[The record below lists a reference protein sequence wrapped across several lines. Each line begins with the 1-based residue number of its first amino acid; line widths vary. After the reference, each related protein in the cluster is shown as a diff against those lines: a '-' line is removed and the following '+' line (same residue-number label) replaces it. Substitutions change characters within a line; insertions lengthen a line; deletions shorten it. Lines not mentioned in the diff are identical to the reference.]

1 VAGGTRSFRATVQF
15 FSPAGGTMLKKVKD
29 FQMPKKLQ
37 YEPKKVTDT
46 YGKFTAEPLERGFGT
61 TLGNALRR
69 VLLSSLEGAAITA
82 VRISGVQH
90 EFSSIPGV
98 VEDTTDLILNL
109 KEVRL
114 KLHTDKPKTLNLV
127 AKGPGAVTAK
137 DIEADAEVEI
147 LNPDLHLATI
157 DKNGKLEFE
166 MRARRGRGY
175 VPSDKNKESGQPIGV
190 IPIDATFSPIRKVN
204 FKVENARVGQETDFD
219 KLVLEVWTDGSLR
232 PDDAVAHAAK
242 LLKDHLSIFIH
253 LPEEEEESLFT
264 EEEMKKSPDFNENLL
279 RSVNEL
285 ELSVRAA
292 NCLKNAGIE
301 TIAEMVQKTESEML
315 KTKNFGRK
323 SLNEIKEILT
333 GMGLTLG
340 MKVDDKIVVEA
351 RRLLAERPAEV

>member
-1 VAGGTRSFRATVQF
+1 
-15 FSPAGGTMLKKVKD
+15 MLRKAKD

-37 YEPKKVTDT
+37 YDPKKITDT

-61 TLGNALRR
+61 TLGNSLRR
-69 VLLSSLEGAAITA
+69 VLLSSLEGSA
-82 VRISGVQH
+82 VTSVKISGVQH

-114 KLHTDKPKTLNLV
+114 KLHTDKPKSLWIR
-127 AKGPGAVTAK
+127 AKNPGEVTAK
-137 DIEADAEVEI
+137 DFESDAEAEI
-147 LNPDLHLATI
+147 LNPDIHIATI
-157 DKNGKLEFE
+157 DKGGKLEVE
-166 MRARRGRGY
+166 MKARRGRGY
-175 VPSDKNKESGQPIGV
+175 VPAEKNKEPGQPIGV
-190 IPIDATFSPIRKVN
+190 IPIDAIFSPVRKVN

-219 KLVLEVWTDGSLR
+219 KLVLEVWTDGSIR

-242 LLKDHLSIFIH
+242 LLKDHLSMFIH
-253 LPEEEEESLFT
+253 LPEEEEESLGVD
-264 EEEMKKSPDFNENLL
+264 EELKKTPSFNENLL

-333 GMGLTLG
+333 DMGLGLG
-340 MKVDDKIVVEA
+340 MKVDDAIVSEA
-351 RRLLAERPAEV
+351 RRLLAEKPVEA

>member
-1 VAGGTRSFRATVQF
+1 
-15 FSPAGGTMLKKVKD
+15 MLKKAKD

-37 YEPKKVTDT
+37 YDPKKVTDT

-82 VRISGVQH
+82 VKIAGVQH

-114 KLHTDKPKTLNLV
+114 KLHTDKPKTLTLK
-127 AKGPGAVTAK
+127 AKGPGEVTAK
-137 DIEADAEVEI
+137 DIEADAEVEV
-147 LNPDLHLATI
+147 LNPELHLATI

-190 IPIDATFSPIRKVN
+190 IPIDAIFSPIRKVN
-204 FKVENARVGQETDFD
+204 FKVENARVGQDTDFD
-219 KLVLEVWTDGSLR
+219 KLIMDVTTDGSLR
-232 PDDAVAHAAK
+232 PDDAIAHAAK

-253 LPEEEEESLFT
+253 LPEEEEESLFA
-264 EEEMKKSPDFNENLL
+264 EEELKKSPDFNENLL

-333 GMGLTLG
+333 GMGLSLG
-340 MKVDDKIVVEA
+340 MKVDEKIVVEA

>member
-1 VAGGTRSFRATVQF
+1 
-15 FSPAGGTMLKKVKD
+15 MLKKAKD

-37 YEPKKVTDT
+37 YDPKKVTDT

-61 TLGNALRR
+61 TLGNSLRR
-69 VLLSSLEGAAITA
+69 VLLSSLEGSAITA
-82 VRISGVQH
+82 VKIAGVHH
-90 EFSSIPGV
+90 EFSSIAGV

-109 KEVRL
+109 KDVRL
-114 KLHTDKPKTLNLV
+114 KLHTDKPKILNLKV
-127 AKGPGAVTAK
+127 KGPGDVTAK
-137 DIEADAEVEI
+137 DFEADAEVEI

-157 DKNGKLEFE
+157 DKNGKLEVE
-166 MRARRGRGY
+166 VRARRGRGY
-175 VPSDKNKESGQPIGV
+175 VPSDKNKEPGQPIGL
-190 IPIDATFSPIRKVN
+190 IPVDAIFSPIRKVN
-204 FKVENARVGQETDFD
+204 FKVENARVGQETDYD

-253 LPEEEEESLFT
+253 LPEEEDEIPLAD
-264 EEEMKKSPDFNENLL
+264 EEMKKSPDFNENLL

-323 SLNEIKEILT
+323 SLNEIKDILS
-333 GMGLTLG
+333 GMGLGLG

-351 RRLLAERPAEV
+351 RRLLAERPTEA

>member
-1 VAGGTRSFRATVQF
+1 
-15 FSPAGGTMLKKVKD
+15 MLKKAKD

-37 YEPKKVTDT
+37 YDPKKITDM
-46 YGKFTAEPLERGFGT
+46 YGKFMAEPLERGFGT
-61 TLGNALRR
+61 TLGNSLRR
-69 VLLSSLEGAAITA
+69 VLLSSLEGSAITA
-82 VRISGVQH
+82 VKIAGVHH

-114 KLHTDKPKTLNLV
+114 KLHTDKMKTLTLK
-127 AKGPGAVTAK
+127 AKGPGEVTAK

-147 LNPDLHLATI
+147 LNPDLHLATV
-157 DKNGKLEFE
+157 DKNGKLELE
-166 MRARRGRGY
+166 MHARRGRGY
-175 VPSDKNKESGQPIGV
+175 VPSDKNKEPGQPIGV
-190 IPIDATFSPIRKVN
+190 IPIDAIFSPIRKVN
-204 FKVENARVGQETDFD
+204 FKVENARVGQETDYD
-219 KLVLEVWTDGSLR
+219 KLVLDVTTDGSLR

-253 LPEEEEESLFT
+253 LPEEEEEAPFA
-264 EEEMKKSPDFNENLL
+264 EEDLKKSPTYNENLL

-323 SLNEIKEILT
+323 SLNEIKEILG
-333 GMGLTLG
+333 GMGLSLG

-351 RRLLAERPAEV
+351 RRLLAERPTEV

>member
-1 VAGGTRSFRATVQF
+1 
-15 FSPAGGTMLKKVKD
+15 MLKKAKD

-37 YEPKKVTDT
+37 YDPKKVTDT
-46 YGKFTAEPLERGFGT
+46 YGRFTAEPLERGFGT

-82 VRISGVQH
+82 VKIAGVQH

-114 KLHTDKPKTLNLV
+114 KLHTDKPKTLTLK
-127 AKGPGAVTAK
+127 AKGPGEITAK

-175 VPSDKNKESGQPIGV
+175 VPSDKNKESGQPIGI
-190 IPIDATFSPIRKVN
+190 IPIDAIFSPIRKVN

-253 LPEEEEESLFT
+253 LPEEEEESLFA

-333 GMGLTLG
+333 GMGLSLG
-340 MKVDDKIVVEA
+340 MKVDEKIVVEA

>member
-1 VAGGTRSFRATVQF
+1 
-15 FSPAGGTMLKKVKD
+15 MLKKAKD

-37 YEPKKVTDT
+37 YDPKKITDT
-46 YGKFTAEPLERGFGT
+46 NGKFTAEPLERGFGT
-61 TLGNALRR
+61 TLGNSLRR
-69 VLLSSLEGAAITA
+69 VLLSSLEGSAITA
-82 VRISGVQH
+82 VKIAGVHH

-114 KLHTDKPKTLNLV
+114 KLHTDKTKTLTLK
-127 AKGPGAVTAK
+127 AKGPGQVTAK
-137 DIEADAEVEI
+137 DIETDAEVEI

-166 MRARRGRGY
+166 VRARRGRGY
-175 VPSDKNKESGQPIGV
+175 VPSEKNKEPGQPIGL
-190 IPIDATFSPIRKVN
+190 IPIDAIFSPIRKVN
-204 FKVENARVGQETDFD
+204 FKVENARVGQDTDYD
-219 KLVLEVWTDGSLR
+219 KLVLDVTTDGSLR

-253 LPEEEEESLFT
+253 LPEEEEEAPLA
-264 EEEMKKSPDFNENLL
+264 EEELKKSPTYNENLL

-323 SLNEIKEILT
+323 SLNEIKEILS
-333 GMGLTLG
+333 GMGLGLG
-340 MKVDDKIVVEA
+340 MKVDDKIVTEA
-351 RRLLAERPAEV
+351 RRLLAERPTEV

>member
-1 VAGGTRSFRATVQF
+1 
-15 FSPAGGTMLKKVKD
+15 MLKKAKD

-37 YEPKKVTDT
+37 YDPKKITDT

-61 TLGNALRR
+61 TLGNSLRR
-69 VLLSSLEGAAITA
+69 VLLSSLEGSAITA
-82 VRISGVQH
+82 VKIAGVHH

-114 KLHTDKPKTLNLV
+114 KLHTDKTKTLTLK

-137 DIEADAEVEI
+137 DIETDAEVEI
-147 LNPDLHLATI
+147 LNPELHLATI
-157 DKNGKLEFE
+157 DKNGKLELE

-175 VPSDKNKESGQPIGV
+175 VPSDKNKEAGQPIGV
-190 IPIDATFSPIRKVN
+190 VPIDAIFSPIRKVN
-204 FKVENARVGQETDFD
+204 FKVENARVGQETDYD
-219 KLVLEVWTDGSLR
+219 KLVLEVSTDGSLR

-242 LLKDHLSIFIH
+242 LLKDHLSMFIH
-253 LPEEEEESLFT
+253 LPEEEEEAPLA
-264 EEEMKKSPDFNENLL
+264 EEEMKKSPTYNENLL

-323 SLNEIKEILT
+323 SLNEIKEILG
-333 GMGLTLG
+333 GMGLSLG
-340 MKVDDKIVVEA
+340 MKVEDKIVTEA
-351 RRLLAERPAEV
+351 RRLLAERPTEA

>member
-1 VAGGTRSFRATVQF
+1 
-15 FSPAGGTMLKKVKD
+15 MLKRAKD

-37 YEPKKVTDT
+37 YDPKKVTET

-61 TLGNALRR
+61 TLGNSLRR
-69 VLLSSLEGAAITA
+69 VLLSSLEGSAVTS
-82 VRISGVQH
+82 VRIAGVQH

-114 KLHTDKPKTLNLV
+114 KLHTDRPKTLTLA
-127 AKGPGAVTAK
+127 AKGPGAVTAR
-137 DIEADAEVEI
+137 DIAPDAEVEI

-157 DKNGKLEFE
+157 DKNGKIELE

-175 VPSDKNKESGQPIGV
+175 VPSDRNKEPGQPIGV
-190 IPIDATFSPIRKVN
+190 VPIDAIFSPIRKVN

-219 KLVLEVWTDGSLR
+219 KLVLEVTTDGSLR

-253 LPEEEEESLFT
+253 LPEEEDELPIADEEL
-264 EEEMKKSPDFNENLL
+264 KKSPDFNENLL

-333 GMGLTLG
+333 GMGLSLG
-340 MKVDDKIVVEA
+340 MKVDEKIVVEA
-351 RRLLAERPAEV
+351 RRILAERPTEA

>member
-1 VAGGTRSFRATVQF
+1 
-15 FSPAGGTMLKKVKD
+15 MLKKAKD

-37 YEPKKVTDT
+37 YDQKKVTEA
-46 YGKFTAEPLERGFGT
+46 YGKFVAEPLERGFGT

-69 VLLSSLEGAAITA
+69 VLLSSLEGSAITSVKIA
-82 VRISGVQH
+82 GVHH

-109 KEVRL
+109 KELRL
-114 KLHTDKPKTLNLV
+114 KLHTDKPKTLTLK
-127 AKGPGAVTAK
+127 AKGPGEVTAK
-137 DIEADAEVEI
+137 DIEPDAEVEI
-147 LNPDLHLATI
+147 LNPELRLATI
-157 DKNGKLEFE
+157 DKSGKLELE
-166 MRARRGRGY
+166 MQARRGRGY
-175 VPSDKNKESGQPIGV
+175 VPSDKNKEAGQPIGV
-190 IPIDATFSPIRKVN
+190 MPIDSIFSPIRKVN
-204 FKVENARVGQETDFD
+204 FKVENARVGQDTDFD
-219 KLVLEVWTDGSLR
+219 KLVLELWTDGSIR

-253 LPEEEEESLFT
+253 LPEEEEDMPIAD
-264 EEEMKKSPDFNENLL
+264 EELKKTPSFNENLL

-323 SLNEIKEILT
+323 SLNEIKEILS
-333 GMGLTLG
+333 GMGLSLG
-340 MKVDDKIVVEA
+340 MKVEDVIVHQA
-351 RRLLAERPAEV
+351 RRLLAERPSEA

>member
-1 VAGGTRSFRATVQF
+1 
-15 FSPAGGTMLKKVKD
+15 MLKKVKD

-37 YEPKKVTDT
+37 YDPKKVTDT
-46 YGKFTAEPLERGFGT
+46 YGKFTAEPMERGFGT
-61 TLGNALRR
+61 TLGNSLRR
-69 VLLSSLEGAAITA
+69 VLLSSLEGSAITA
-82 VRISGVQH
+82 VKIAGVQH

-109 KEVRL
+109 KEIRL
-114 KLHTDKPKTLNLV
+114 KLHTDKPKTLTLK

-147 LNPDLHLATI
+147 LNPDLHVATI
-157 DKNGKLEFE
+157 DKNGKLEVE
-166 MRARRGRGY
+166 MWARRGRGY
-175 VPSDKNKESGQPIGV
+175 VPSEKNKEPGQPIGV
-190 IPIDATFSPIRKVN
+190 IPIDAIFSPIRKVN
-204 FKVENARVGQETDFD
+204 FKVENARVGQETDYD
-219 KLVLEVWTDGSLR
+219 KLVLDVWTDGSLR

-242 LLKDHLSIFIH
+242 LLKDHLSFFIH
-253 LPEEEEESLFT
+253 LPEEEEEAPIS
-264 EEEMKKSPDFNENLL
+264 EEDLKKSPAYNENLL

-323 SLNEIKEILT
+323 SLNEIKEILG
-333 GMGLTLG
+333 GMGLNLG
-340 MKVDDKIVVEA
+340 MKVDDKIVTEA
-351 RRLLAERPAEV
+351 RRILAERPTEA

>member
-1 VAGGTRSFRATVQF
+1 MKRA
-15 FSPAGGTMLKKVKD
+15 KD

-37 YEPKKVTDT
+37 YDPKKITDT

-69 VLLSSLEGAAITA
+69 VLLSSLEGSAIIS
-82 VRISGVQH
+82 VRITGVQH

-98 VEDTTDLILNL
+98 IEDTTDLILNL

-114 KLHTDKPKTLNLV
+114 KLHTDKPKTLALK
-127 AKGPGAVTAK
+127 AKGPGEVTAK

-157 DKNGKLEFE
+157 DKNGKLEME

-175 VPSDKNKESGQPIGV
+175 IPSDKNKEAGQPIGV
-190 IPIDATFSPIRKVN
+190 IPIDSIFSPLRKVN
-204 FKVENARVGQETDFD
+204 FKVENARVGQETDYD

-242 LLKDHLSIFIH
+242 LLKDHLSFFIH
-253 LPEEEEESLFT
+253 LPEEEEAVPEL
-264 EEEMKKSPDFNENLL
+264 EEEMKKTPTFNENLL

-323 SLNEIKEILT
+323 SLNEIKEILAE
-333 GMGLTLG
+333 MGLSLG
-340 MKVDDKIVVEA
+340 MKVEEKIVAEA
-351 RRLLAERPAEV
+351 RRLLAEKPVES

>member
-1 VAGGTRSFRATVQF
+1 
-15 FSPAGGTMLKKVKD
+15 MLKKAKD

-37 YEPKKVTDT
+37 YDPKKVTDT

-69 VLLSSLEGAAITA
+69 VLLSSLEGSAITS
-82 VRISGVQH
+82 VRIAGVQH

-114 KLHTDKPKTLNLV
+114 KLHTDKPKTLYLK
-127 AKGPGAVTAK
+127 AKGTGAVTAK

-157 DKNGKLEFE
+157 DKNGKLEVE

-175 VPSDKNKESGQPIGV
+175 VSSDKNKEPGQPIGV
-190 IPIDATFSPIRKVN
+190 VPIDSIFSPIRKVN
-204 FKVENARVGQETDFD
+204 FKVENARVGQDTDYD
-219 KLVLEVWTDGSLR
+219 KLVLEAWTDGSLR

-242 LLKDHLSIFIH
+242 LLKDHLSFFIH
-253 LPEEEEESLFT
+253 LPEEEEEQPLA
-264 EEEMKKSPDFNENLL
+264 EEDLKKSPAFNENLL

-323 SLNEIKEILT
+323 SLNEIKEIL
-333 GMGLTLG
+333 GNMGLNLG
-340 MKVDDKIVVEA
+340 MKVDDKVVSEA
-351 RRLLAERPAEV
+351 RRILAERPTEV

>member
-1 VAGGTRSFRATVQF
+1 
-15 FSPAGGTMLKKVKD
+15 MLKKAKD

-37 YEPKKVTDT
+37 YDSKKVTDT

-69 VLLSSLEGAAITA
+69 VLLSSLEGSAITA
-82 VRISGVQH
+82 VRIAGVQH
-90 EFSSIPGV
+90 EFSSIAGV

-109 KEVRL
+109 KDIRL
-114 KLHTDKPKTLNLV
+114 KLHTDKPKILTLK
-127 AKGPGAVTAK
+127 AKGMGEITAK

-147 LNPDLHLATI
+147 LNPDLHIATI
-157 DKNGKLEFE
+157 DKNGKLEVE

-175 VPSDKNKESGQPIGV
+175 VPSDKNKEPGQPIGV
-190 IPIDATFSPIRKVN
+190 IPIDAIFSPIRRVN
-204 FKVENARVGQETDFD
+204 FKVENARVGQETDYD
-219 KLVLEVWTDGSLR
+219 KLVFEVWTDGSLR

-242 LLKDHLSIFIH
+242 LLKDHLSFFIH
-253 LPEEEEESLFT
+253 LPEEEDDDLPLAEEDL
-264 EEEMKKSPDFNENLL
+264 KKSPAFNENLL

-323 SLNEIKEILT
+323 SLNEIKEIL
-333 GMGLTLG
+333 GNMSLNLG
-340 MKVDDKIVVEA
+340 MKVDEKIVNEA
-351 RRLLAERPAEV
+351 RRILAERPTEV

>member
-1 VAGGTRSFRATVQF
+1 
-15 FSPAGGTMLKKVKD
+15 MLKKAKD

-37 YEPKKVTDT
+37 FDQKKITDT

-61 TLGNALRR
+61 TLGNSLRR
-69 VLLSSLEGAAITA
+69 VLLSSLEGSAVTSLKIT
-82 VRISGVQH
+82 GVQH

-114 KLHTDKPKTLNLV
+114 KLHTDKPKTLYLR
-127 AKGPGAVTAK
+127 AKGPGEVSAQ

-147 LNPDLHLATI
+147 LNPGLHIATI
-157 DKNGKLEFE
+157 DKNGKLELE

-175 VPSDKNKESGQPIGV
+175 VSSDRNKESGQPIGV
-190 IPIDATFSPIRKVN
+190 VPIDSIFSPIRKVN
-204 FKVENARVGQETDFD
+204 FKVENARVGQDTDYD
-219 KLVLEVWTDGSLR
+219 KLVLEVWTDGSIK

-253 LPEEEEESLFT
+253 LPEEEEATSAGD
-264 EEEMKKSPDFNENLL
+264 EEIKKTPAFNENLL

-323 SLNEIKEILT
+323 SLNEIKEILAE
-333 GMGLTLG
+333 MSLSLG
-340 MKVDDKIVVEA
+340 MKVEDKIVEEA
-351 RRLLAERPAEV
+351 RRLLAEKPNEA

>member
-1 VAGGTRSFRATVQF
+1 
-15 FSPAGGTMLKKVKD
+15 MLKKAKD

-37 YEPKKVTDT
+37 YDQKKITDT

-61 TLGNALRR
+61 TLGNSLRR
-69 VLLSSLEGAAITA
+69 VLLSSLEGSAITSLK
-82 VRISGVQH
+82 ISGVQH

-98 VEDTTDLILNL
+98 IEDTTDLILNL

-114 KLHTDKPKTLNLV
+114 KLHTDKPKTLYLK
-127 AKGPGAVTAK
+127 AKGPGEVMAR

-147 LNPDLHLATI
+147 LNPELHLATI
-157 DKNGKLEFE
+157 DKNGKLELE

-175 VPSDKNKESGQPIGV
+175 VSSDKNKEPGQAIGV
-190 IPIDATFSPIRKVN
+190 IPIDSIFSPIRKVN
-204 FKVENARVGQETDFD
+204 FKVENARVGQETDYD
-219 KLVLEVWTDGSLR
+219 KLVLDVWTDGSIK

-253 LPEEEEESLFT
+253 LPEEEATPIT
-264 EEEMKKSPDFNENLL
+264 EEEIKKVPSFNENLL

-323 SLNEIKEILT
+323 SLNEIKEILAE
-333 GMGLTLG
+333 MGLSLG
-340 MKVDDKIVVEA
+340 MKVDDKIVTEA
-351 RRLLAERPAEV
+351 RRLLAEKPSEA

>member
-1 VAGGTRSFRATVQF
+1 
-15 FSPAGGTMLKKVKD
+15 MLKKAKD

-37 YEPKKVTDT
+37 YDPKKITDT
-46 YGKFTAEPLERGFGT
+46 YGKFIAEPLERGFGT
-61 TLGNALRR
+61 TLGNSLRR
-69 VLLSSLEGAAITA
+69 VMLSSLEGSAITA
-82 VRISGVQH
+82 IKISGVQH

-114 KLHTDKPKTLNLV
+114 KLHTDKPKTLFLR
-127 AKGPGAVTAK
+127 AKGPGAVEAK

-147 LNPDLHLATI
+147 LNPEYHLATI
-157 DKNGKLEFE
+157 DKNGKLELE

-175 VPSDKNKESGQPIGV
+175 ISSEKNKEPGQSIGV
-190 IPIDATFSPIRKVN
+190 IPIDSVFSPIRKVN
-204 FKVENARVGQETDFD
+204 FKVENARVGQETDYD
-219 KLVLEVWTDGSLR
+219 KLVFEVWTDGSIR

-242 LLKDHLSIFIH
+242 LLKDHLSFFIH
-253 LPEEEEESLFT
+253 LPEEEEEEDAATETEVKKTSL
-264 EEEMKKSPDFNENLL
+264 FNENLL

-323 SLNEIKEILT
+323 SLNEIKEILAE
-333 GMGLTLG
+333 MGLSLG
-340 MKVDDKIVVEA
+340 MKTDDTIVTEA
-351 RRLLAERPAEV
+351 RRLLAEKPSEA

>member
-1 VAGGTRSFRATVQF
+1 
-15 FSPAGGTMLKKVKD
+15 MLKKAKD

-37 YEPKKVTDT
+37 YDPKKVTDT

-61 TLGNALRR
+61 TLGNSLRR
-69 VLLSSLEGAAITA
+69 VLLSSLEGSAITA
-82 VRISGVQH
+82 VKIAGVHH

-109 KEVRL
+109 KDIRL
-114 KLHTDKPKTLNLV
+114 KLHTDKQKILSLR
-127 AKGPGAVTAK
+127 AKGPGDVTAK

-157 DKNGKLEFE
+157 DKNGKLELE
-166 MRARRGRGY
+166 VRARRGRGY
-175 VPSDKNKESGQPIGV
+175 VPSDRNKEAGQPIGL
-190 IPIDATFSPIRKVN
+190 IPIDAIFSPIRKVN
-204 FKVENARVGQETDFD
+204 FKVENARVGQETDYD
-219 KLVLEVWTDGSLR
+219 KLVLEEWTDGSLR

-253 LPEEEEESLFT
+253 LPEEEEEMPLAD
-264 EEEMKKSPDFNENLL
+264 EEMKKSPDFNENLL

-323 SLNEIKEILT
+323 SLNEIKEILG
-333 GMGLTLG
+333 GMGLSLG
-340 MKVDDKIVVEA
+340 MKIDDKIVSEA
-351 RRLLAERPAEV
+351 RRLLAERPAEA

>member
-1 VAGGTRSFRATVQF
+1 
-15 FSPAGGTMLKKVKD
+15 MLKKAKD

-37 YEPKKVTDT
+37 YDAKKVSDT

-69 VLLSSLEGAAITA
+69 VLLSSLEGAAVTA
-82 VRISGVQH
+82 VKIAGVQH

-98 VEDTTDLILNL
+98 MEDTTDLILNL

-114 KLHTDKPKTLNLV
+114 KLHTDKPKTLVLR

-147 LNPDLHLATI
+147 LNPELHLATI

-175 VPSDKNKESGQPIGV
+175 VPSDKNKESGQPIGL
-190 IPIDATFSPIRKVN
+190 IPIDAIFSPIRKVN

-253 LPEEEEESLFT
+253 LPEEEEESLFA

-333 GMGLTLG
+333 AMGLSLG
-340 MKVDDKIVVEA
+340 MKVDDKIVTEA

>member
-1 VAGGTRSFRATVQF
+1 
-15 FSPAGGTMLKKVKD
+15 MLKKAKD

-37 YEPKKVTDT
+37 YDPKKVSDT
-46 YGKFTAEPLERGFGT
+46 NGKFTAEPLERGFGT

-69 VLLSSLEGAAITA
+69 VLLSSLEGSAITA
-82 VRISGVQH
+82 VKIAGVQH

-109 KEVRL
+109 KEIRL
-114 KLHTDKPKTLNLV
+114 KLHTDRPKTLTLS

-137 DIEADAEVEI
+137 DIEPDAEVEI

-157 DKNGKLEFE
+157 DKNGKLELE

-190 IPIDATFSPIRKVN
+190 IPIDAIFSPIRKVN

-219 KLVLEVWTDGSLR
+219 KLVLDVTTDGSLR

-253 LPEEEEESLFT
+253 LPEEEDELPMADEEL
-264 EEEMKKSPDFNENLL
+264 KKSPDFNENLL

-323 SLNEIKEILT
+323 SLNEIKEILS
-333 GMGLTLG
+333 GMGLSLG

-351 RRLLAERPAEV
+351 RRILAERPTEA

>member
-1 VAGGTRSFRATVQF
+1 
-15 FSPAGGTMLKKVKD
+15 MLKRAKD

-37 YEPKKVTDT
+37 YDPKKVSDT
-46 YGKFTAEPLERGFGT
+46 YGKFVAEPLERGFGT

-69 VLLSSLEGAAITA
+69 VLLSSLEGSAITS
-82 VRISGVQH
+82 VKINGVLH

-114 KLHTDKPKTLNLV
+114 KLHSERPKILALS
-127 AKGPGAVTAK
+127 AKGPGEVTAG
-137 DIEADAEVEI
+137 DIQADAEVEI
-147 LNPDLHLATI
+147 LNPDLHIATL
-157 DKNGKLEFE
+157 DKNGKLEME
-166 MRARRGRGY
+166 MKARRGRGY
-175 VPSDKNKESGQPIGV
+175 VPSDRNKEPGQPIGV
-190 IPIDATFSPIRKVN
+190 IPIDAIFSPIRKVN
-204 FKVENARVGQETDFD
+204 FKVENARVGQETDYD
-219 KLVLEVWTDGSLR
+219 KLVLEVWTDGSIR

-253 LPEEEEESLFT
+253 LPEEEETLPTSD
-264 EEEMKKSPDFNENLL
+264 EEESKAPTFNENLL

-301 TIAEMVQKTESEML
+301 TIAELVQKTESEML

-323 SLNEIKEILT
+323 SLNEIKEILAE
-333 GMGLTLG
+333 MGLTLG
-340 MKVDDKIVVEA
+340 MKVEDSIVLEA
-351 RRLLAERPAEV
+351 KKLLAEKPVES

>member
-1 VAGGTRSFRATVQF
+1 
-15 FSPAGGTMLKKVKD
+15 MLKKAKD

-37 YEPKKVTDT
+37 YDPKKITET

-61 TLGNALRR
+61 TLGNSLRR
-69 VLLSSLEGAAITA
+69 ILLSSLEGSAVTA
-82 VRISGVQH
+82 VKIAGVHH

-109 KEVRL
+109 KELRL
-114 KLHTDKPKTLNLV
+114 KLHTDKSKTLVLK
-127 AKGPGAVTAK
+127 AKGPGEVTAK
-137 DIEADAEVEI
+137 NIEADAEVEI
-147 LNPDLHLATI
+147 LNPELHLATI
-157 DKNGKLEFE
+157 DKNGKLELE

-175 VPSDKNKESGQPIGV
+175 VPSDKNKEPGQPIGIV
-190 IPIDATFSPIRKVN
+190 PIDAIFSPIRKVN
-204 FKVENARVGQETDFD
+204 FKVENARVGQDTDFD

-253 LPEEEEESLFT
+253 LPEEEEETPLVD
-264 EEEMKKSPDFNENLL
+264 EEMKKSPTFNENLL

-323 SLNEIKEILT
+323 SLNEIKEILS
-333 GMGLTLG
+333 GMGLSLG
-340 MKVDDKIVVEA
+340 MKVDEKIVTEA
-351 RRLLAERPAEV
+351 RRLLAERPAEG